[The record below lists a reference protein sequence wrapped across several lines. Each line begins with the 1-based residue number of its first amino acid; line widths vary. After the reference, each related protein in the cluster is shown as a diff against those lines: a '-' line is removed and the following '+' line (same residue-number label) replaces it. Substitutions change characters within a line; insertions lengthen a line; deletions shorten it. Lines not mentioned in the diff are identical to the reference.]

1 MENKAEETEMVAEKD
16 EEEERVEN
24 KAEHIAVVAEKE
36 EEL

>member
-1 MENKAEETEMVAEKD
+1 MVAEKD